1 MHDEF
6 ESLDP
11 SRTLADFGERLLVRE
26 FLVPRYNR
34 DSGSIGD
41 DCVTLPGRPGWV
53 VATTDPCPPPAAWA
67 LGYTDYYYFGW
78 LLATINLSDLAAAGA
93 EPMGLLTCLQL
104 PRDMLIS
111 DFARLLDG
119 IDDCCNTSGTRVLG
133 GNLKEGTTAD
143 ISGTALGHCDTLPLR
158 RAGARPG
165 DEVYVLGRLGA
176 FWAGYLG
183 ESRYKTRC
191 EELLVHLRSAVL
203 TPKPLTDAG
212 IRLRQAA
219 LVSSCMDNSDG
230 LLPSLWLLAEAS
242 NVSIELDVDR
252 FLFES
257 EVLQVAEIA
266 EVDPWRLALG
276 WGDWSLVFT
285 ASPEVAGKL
294 QEIAASCG
302 LPLSPI
308 GSVRRG
314 DGVRARIGEAC
325 GIPMRLESERFAKDS
340 WFQTGLESYIDTFL
354 TSPLIAE

>member
-1 MHDEF
+1 
-6 ESLDP
+6 
-11 SRTLADFGERLLVRE
+11 
-26 FLVPRYNR
+26 
-34 DSGSIGD
+34 
-41 DCVTLPGRPGWV
+41 
-53 VATTDPCPPPAAWA
+53 
-67 LGYTDYYYFGW
+67 
-78 LLATINLSDLAAAGA
+78 
-93 EPMGLLTCLQL
+93 
-104 PRDMLIS
+104 
-111 DFARLLDG
+111 
-119 IDDCCNTSGTRVLG
+119 
-133 GNLKEGTTAD
+133 
-143 ISGTALGHCDTLPLR
+143 
-158 RAGARPG
+158 
-165 DEVYVLGRLGA
+165 
-176 FWAGYLG
+176 
-183 ESRYKTRC
+183 
-191 EELLVHLRSAVL
+191 
-203 TPKPLTDAG
+203 
-212 IRLRQAA
+212 
-219 LVSSCMDNSDG
+219 MDNSDG

-285 ASPEVAGKL
+285 ASPEVAGEL

-340 WFQTGLESYIDTFL
+340 WFQTGLDSYIDTFL